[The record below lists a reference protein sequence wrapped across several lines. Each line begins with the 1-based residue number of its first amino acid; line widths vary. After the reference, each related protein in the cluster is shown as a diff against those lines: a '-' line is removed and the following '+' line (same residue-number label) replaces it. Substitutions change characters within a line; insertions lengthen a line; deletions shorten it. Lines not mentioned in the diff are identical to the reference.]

1 MSSIDLKGSSDTKLG
16 AKESSHENAG
26 KSEALTNFLIFIGL
40 FLTLGVLIFAAL
52 AT

>member
-1 MSSIDLKGSSDTKLG
+1 MSSIDLKGSSNTNIG
-16 AKESSHENAG
+16 VKESVQENVTRSDAI
-26 KSEALTNFLIFIGL
+26 TNFLIFSGL

>member
-1 MSSIDLKGSSDTKLG
+1 MSSIDLKGSSNTKIG
-16 AKESSHENAG
+16 VKESVQENVTRSDAI
-26 KSEALTNFLIFIGL
+26 TNFLIFSGL